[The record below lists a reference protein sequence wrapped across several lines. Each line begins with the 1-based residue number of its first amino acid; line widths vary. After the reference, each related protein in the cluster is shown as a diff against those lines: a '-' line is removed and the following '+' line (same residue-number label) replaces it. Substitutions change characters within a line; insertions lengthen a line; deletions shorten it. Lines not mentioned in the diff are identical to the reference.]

1 MDQKGLQID
10 EKGFLDKG
18 YLLWRIYF
26 CMIGGYSPPAPPFRK
41 FVCLNFCAE
50 KSTKQYL
57 KGSLDRDHKLRQGQ
71 FCDTRSFLCLCNVF
85 TLWKPELVFCCR
97 PSSADLQLLS
107 PETVTIIQHS
117 PHPQTCT
124 AQEMQDTTKIS
135 TPVKAL
141 LILEMIFQ
149 SRIVLRYF
157 HLLRHHHAPA
167 ANFSVRLTLVSHLK

>member
-1 MDQKGLQID
+1 MH
-10 EKGFLDKG
+10 
-18 YLLWRIYF
+18 LWIYF
-26 CMIGGYSPPAPPFRK
+26 CVIDGYPPPFPEICLPK
-41 FVCLNFCAE
+41 FLCGK

-57 KGSLDRDHKLRQGQ
+57 KGSLDRDQKLRQGP

-85 TLWKPELVFCCR
+85 TLLKPELVFCCR

-107 PETVTIIQHS
+107 PETVTIIQPS

-124 AQEMQDTTKIS
+124 AQEMQDTTQIS

-149 SRIVLRYF
+149 SRIVLRCF
-157 HLLRHHHAPA
+157 HLLRHHRAPA
-167 ANFSVRLTLVSHLK
+167 ANFSVRLTLVSHLNLSMITIIRTSKVKRDLFR